1 MTQYISLS
9 NKGFRLLTKYSES
22 HRTEALSTHTVAKVG
37 ISRQVTSHVTSLGT
51 SQNYLLEGR
60 MLDKLGRKYKQTL
73 IVIARPC

>member
-22 HRTEALSTHTVAKVG
+22 HRTEALSTHIVDNVG
-37 ISRQVTSHVTSLGT
+37 ISSLVTSHVTSLVT

-60 MLDKLGRKYKQTL
+60 ILDKLSRQFKQ
-73 IVIARPC
+73 A